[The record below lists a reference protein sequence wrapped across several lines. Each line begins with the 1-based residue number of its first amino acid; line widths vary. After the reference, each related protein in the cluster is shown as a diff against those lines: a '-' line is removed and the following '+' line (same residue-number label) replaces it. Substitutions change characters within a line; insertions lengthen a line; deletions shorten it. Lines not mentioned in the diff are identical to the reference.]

1 MPAISP
7 LISFIAAFV
16 ADFDN
21 TDDWYCKFDGANEV
35 RVNIFIHFFCHRF
48 LPNTLQVFWPMIR
61 VCDCAKQS
69 SRKSVRLYLKYKNSK
84 YLPYRHKALWVP
96 LYSLQNVSEG
106 TNFAADQAKSY
117 SFNKWIKSCSWQWY
131 VADTPLPFGI
141 GIRLSKKRLSSNFK
155 F

>member
-1 MPAISP
+1 MPAKSP

-16 ADFDN
+16 ADFHN

-35 RVNIFIHFFCHRF
+35 RVNILIHFCCHRF
-48 LPNTLQVFWPMIR
+48 LLNTLQVFWPMRR

-96 LYSLQNVSEG
+96 LSPLQNASEG

-117 SFNKWIKSCSWQWY
+117 SFNKWMKGCSWQWL
-131 VADTPLPFGI
+131 TWLTHPHHLE
-141 GIRLSKKRLSSNFK
+141 
-155 F
+155 

>member
-141 GIRLSKKRLSSNFK
+141 GIRLSEKGLSSNFK

>member
-141 GIRLSKKRLSSNFK
+141 GIRLSKKGLSSNFK